1 MTPSESGEWF
11 CIMKTIRWA
20 VIGAGRFGKI
30 HARVLS
36 GLPGSDLVALSNRN
50 EERLAE
56 ATREFP
62 VPLATT
68 DYREILNDPAIDAV
82 SITTHWQE
90 HHEVAIAALKSG
102 KHVLLEK
109 PMAATSD
116 QCREILAA
124 AHGASGFLMVGHLC
138 RFDTRVTLAKD
149 AIDAGRIGRIV
160 SMHAR
165 RNLPKAPGHIRL
177 DKISPLIGD
186 GIHDADLMMWFLSG
200 ECPAQVTGR
209 NVKIDQ
215 FQYPDLGWA
224 MLHFGNDE
232 AIGVIETVWC
242 LPESVSTGIDAHM
255 EIIGTEGKIS
265 IDCANTGLTIT
276 DHEGSKKPDTV
287 YWPMQHGRQIGALER
302 ELAYFADC
310 IREEKP
316 PEVITPLEAAHA
328 LAVMETAEKS
338 AAEGGVP
345 LAFSFNQ

>member
-1 MTPSESGEWF
+1 
-11 CIMKTIRWA
+11 MKTISWA

-36 GLPGSDLVALSNRN
+36 TLPGSELLGLSNRN
-50 EERLAE
+50 EARLAE
-56 ATREFP
+56 AVSEFP
-62 VPLATT
+62 VPVATT
-68 DYREILNDPAIDAV
+68 DYHEILNDPSIDAV

-90 HHEVAIAALKSG
+90 HHEIAIAALKSG

-109 PMAATSD
+109 PMAATSG
-116 QCREILAA
+116 QCREILAVA
-124 AHGASGFLMVGHLC
+124 REATGFLMVGHVC
-138 RFDTRVTLAKD
+138 RFDTRVTLAKE

-165 RNLPKAPGHIRL
+165 RNLPKAPGNIRL

-186 GIHDADLMMWFLSG
+186 GIHDADLMMWFLGSTAPT
-200 ECPAQVTGR
+200 EVTGR

-224 MLHFGNDE
+224 MLHFGKEE
-232 AIGVIETVWC
+232 AIGVVETVWC
-242 LPESVSTGIDAHM
+242 LPENVSTAIDAKF
-255 EIIGTEGKIS
+255 EVIGTEGKIS
-265 IDCANTGLTIT
+265 IDCANTGLAIT
-276 DHEGSKKPDTV
+276 DQDGTKQPDTV

-310 IREEKP
+310 IRKGTP
-316 PEVITPLEAAHA
+316 PQVITPLEAARA

-338 AAEGGVP
+338 ATRGGQP
-345 LAFSFNQ
+345 LPFSFED